1 MTANHYPGG
10 PLHTP
15 RSPSGITAD
24 EDRAVPYWGPDLAGP
39 EAGPRT
45 GGAAEL
51 YEAAFSDAAVARRR
65 AWAKV
70 AAAQR
75 LEEVRTSAAAREA
88 WLLSF
93 PIQWRAEMARRAD
106 EAYGSVGVPR

>member
-1 MTANHYPGG
+1 MTTHQYPGG

-24 EDRAVPYWGPDLAGP
+24 ADRAVPYWGPDLPGP

-45 GGAAEL
+45 GGAAAL

-65 AWAKV
+65 AWAKA

-75 LEEVRTSAAAREA
+75 LQDVRTSAAARTA
-88 WLLSF
+88 WLDSF
-93 PIQWRAEMARRAD
+93 PVEWRDEMARRVDA
-106 EAYGSVGVPR
+106 AYGPAEVAT

>member
-1 MTANHYPGG
+1 MTAHDRPGG
-10 PLHTP
+10 PLYSP
-15 RSPSGITAD
+15 RSPSGVTAD
-24 EDRAVPYWGPDLAGP
+24 ADRAVPYWGPDMPGP

-45 GGAAEL
+45 GGAAAL
-51 YEAAFSDAAVARRR
+51 YEAAFSDEQVARRR
-65 AWAKV
+65 AWAKA

-93 PIQWRAEMARRAD
+93 PIEWRGEMARRVD
-106 EAYGSVGVPR
+106 EAYGPLEATT

>member
-1 MTANHYPGG
+1 VTANPFPGG

-24 EDRAVPYWGPDLAGP
+24 DDRAVPYWGPDLPGP

-45 GGAAEL
+45 GGAAAL
-51 YEAAFSDAAVARRR
+51 YEAAFSDEAVARRR
-65 AWAKV
+65 AWAKA

-93 PIQWRAEMARRAD
+93 PIEWRAEMARRAD
-106 EAYGSVGVPR
+106 AAYGPVGVQR